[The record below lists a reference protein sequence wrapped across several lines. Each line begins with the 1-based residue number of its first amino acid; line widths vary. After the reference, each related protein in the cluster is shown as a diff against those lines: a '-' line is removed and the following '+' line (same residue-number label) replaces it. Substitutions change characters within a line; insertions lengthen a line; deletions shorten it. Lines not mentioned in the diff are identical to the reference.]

1 MIDQQYLSARLFYC
15 AHIGSFTW
23 LPRPLCDFVSEERMK
38 AWNTRYAGSR
48 AGKVNSNGY
57 LLIQI
62 NGKHYR
68 AHRLAWLA
76 SYGKWPTQHID
87 HINGN
92 KLDNRIINLRDVS
105 SLENNRNMPLLA
117 SNKSGRVGV
126 SWYSARS
133 EWVAHIKV
141 DGRQKILGRFK
152 SKDLAIAAREAAE
165 RELGFHP
172 NHGRLPTA

>member
-1 MIDQQYLSARLFYC
+1 
-15 AHIGSFTW
+15 
-23 LPRPLCDFVSEERMK
+23 MK
-38 AWNTRYAGSR
+38 AWNTRYAGTR
-48 AGKVNSNGY
+48 AGKVNGSGY
-57 LLIQI
+57 VLIQI

-76 SYGKWPTQHID
+76 STGSWPCQKID
-87 HINGN
+87 HINGD

-105 SLENNRNMPLLA
+105 TLENNRNMPLLVN
-117 SNKSGRVGV
+117 NKSGRVGV

-152 SKDLAIAAREAAE
+152 SKDLAIAARESAE

-172 NHGRLPTA
+172 NHGRLPG

>member
-1 MIDQQYLSARLFYC
+1 MIDHQYLSARLSYC
-15 AHIGSFTW
+15 EDTGFFTW
-23 LPRPLCDFVSEERMK
+23 LSRPLCDFVSEERMK
-38 AWNTRYAGSR
+38 AWNTRYAGTK

-57 LLIQI
+57 VLIQI

-76 SYGKWPTQHID
+76 TTGDWPAQHID
-87 HINGN
+87 HINGD
-92 KLDNRIINLRDVS
+92 KLDNRIKNLRDVS

-152 SKDLAIAAREAAE
+152 SISLAIDARESAE
-165 RELGFHP
+165 RDLGFHP
-172 NHGRLPTA
+172 NHGRLPQA